1 MADVPAHSAVQCDIG
16 MCRAI
21 NRNPFL
27 EANLMPAE
35 FAAVQVIARLSISN
49 LEELR
54 GGTQLLPQDPRAS
67 IGLARFRAQ

>member
-1 MADVPAHSAVQCDIG
+1 
-16 MCRAI
+16 
-21 NRNPFL
+21 
-27 EANLMPAE
+27 MPAE